1 MRIGKLHLALIAVAL
16 IAASCSAE
24 FSFGDNL
31 DDTSADGSRQAVGSL
46 EDVRNAVVRIV
57 AHGSF
62 VELGEGTMYNT
73 AGSGS
78 GFIVDDSGIAVT
90 NNHVVAGAAF
100 LDVFVNGEAEPRNA
114 KVLGVSECSDLAV
127 IDIDGDGFDYLDWS
141 NDPIVAGEKIYAA
154 GFPLGSAEYT
164 LLDGIVS
171 KAKADGESDW
181 ASVDRVI
188 EHSADTLPGSSGGPI
203 VTEDGHVVAVNYAGD
218 SAGQSFAI
226 GRDEALSVL
235 DRLKAGEDV
244 TSIGINGQAISQDGI
259 SGVFVNS
266 VVSGSPAGNA
276 GIKPG
281 DFVTL
286 IEGIVPATD
295 GTMADYCDVLRSRNA
310 TDAISIEVY
319 RPDTDLFYEGVLNS
333 GEKLA
338 AADTPATSP
347 PATEPA
353 APASPSQEDVY
364 EYLELWPGTCFD
376 DEGIDVD
383 AGYITPVD
391 CNQAHDN
398 EVIAIIQFD
407 PSRPWP
413 GADALQEE
421 ADTECAGSVFEDF
434 VGIPYDGSALY
445 VESIPAP
452 RGDWDVGMTYA
463 ICIAYDM
470 DWDPITGSVYQSG
483 Y

>member
-1 MRIGKLHLALIAVAL
+1 MRIRKLHLALIAVAL
-16 IAASCSAE
+16 VAASCSAE
-24 FSFGDNL
+24 FSIGDNL
-31 DDTSADGSRQAVGSL
+31 DDTSDGSGKAVNSL
-46 EDVRNAVVRIV
+46 EGVRSAVVRII

-62 VELGEGTMYNT
+62 VEPGEGTMFNT
-73 AGSGS
+73 AGTGS
-78 GFIVDDSGIAVT
+78 GFIIDKSGIAVT

-100 LDVFVNGEAEPRNA
+100 LDVYVNGEAEPRNA

-127 IDIDGDGFDYLDWS
+127 IDIDGDGFDYLVWS
-141 NDPIVAGEKIYAA
+141 EDPIVAGEKIYAA
-154 GFPLGSAEYT
+154 GFPLGSTEYT

-181 ASVDRVI
+181 SSVDHVI

-203 VTEDGHVVAVNYAGD
+203 VTEGGNVIAVNYAGD
-218 SAGQSFAI
+218 SAGQAYAI

-235 DRLKAGEDV
+235 DQLKAGEDV
-244 TSIGINGQAISQDGI
+244 TSIGINGQAISQGGM

-266 VVSGSPAGNA
+266 IVSGSPAGNA
-276 GIKPG
+276 GVKPG
-281 DFVTL
+281 DIVTL

-338 AADTPATSP
+338 AEDVPATNPPTAAP
-347 PATEPA
+347 PAT
-353 APASPSQEDVY
+353 ASPSQEDVY

-376 DEGIDVD
+376 DEGIDLD

-391 CNQAHDN
+391 CNQPHDN

-407 PSRPWP
+407 SSEPWP
-413 GADALQEE
+413 GSDVLQEE
-421 ADTECAGSVFEDF
+421 ADTECAGSVFEDY
-434 VGIPYDGSALY
+434 VGVTYNSSALY

-452 RGDWDVGMTYA
+452 RGDWEMGMAYA
-463 ICIAYDM
+463 ICVAYDM